1 MDTEIIIA
9 DDIKSKI
16 LTIRGIQV
24 MLDRDLAEFY
34 GVETKML
41 NRAVKRNIERFPENF
56 MFQLSNEEFSN
67 LRFQSGTSNN
77 SRGGRRY
84 LPYVFTEQGVAT
96 LSAVLHSTTAITVSI
111 QIINAFVSMR
121 RFLSANADI
130 FRRLDNIEHKQL
142 ETDLKVERI
151 FDAIEFDKLKSKQGI
166 FFNGQI
172 FDAYNFVSDLIR
184 SAENS
189 IILID
194 NYVDDSVLTLFGKR
208 NAEVKVKIYTKHISE
223 QLKLDLQKFNSQYEA
238 IEIIQFSD
246 AHDRFLIIDSEHL
259 YHFGASLKDLGK
271 KWFAFSKMELGFTNI
286 MERLNK

>member
-16 LTIRGIQV
+16 LTIRGTQV
-24 MLDRDLAEFY
+24 MIDRDLAEFY
-34 GVETKML
+34 GIKSIRLREQ
-41 NRAVKRNIERFPENF
+41 VKRNPKRFPPDF
-56 MFQLSNEEFSN
+56 MFQLTDEEVEIMVSHN
-67 LRFQSGTSNN
+67 AIP
-77 SRGGRRY
+77 SRKYLGGH
-84 LPYVFTEQGVAT
+84 LPYAFTEQGVAS
-96 LSAVLHSTTAITVSI
+96 LSSVLTSDRAIEVNLLIMRT
-111 QIINAFVSMR
+111 FVTMR

-130 FRRLDNIEHKQL
+130 FRRLDSIEHKQL

-172 FDAYNFVSDLIR
+172 FDAYNFVADLIR

-194 NYVDDSVLTLFGKR
+194 NYIDDSVLTLFGKR
-208 NAEVKVKIYTKHISE
+208 NAEVKVKIFTKNISE
-223 QLKLDLQKFNSQYEA
+223 QLRLDLQKFNSQYEA

-246 AHDRFLIIDSEHL
+246 AHDRFLIIDNKHL

-286 MERLNK
+286 MEKLTV

>member
-1 MDTEIIIA
+1 
-9 DDIKSKI
+9 
-16 LTIRGIQV
+16 

-34 GVETKML
+34 GIKSIRLREQ
-41 NRAVKRNIERFPENF
+41 VKRNPKRFPPDF
-56 MFQLSNEEFSN
+56 MFQLTDEEVEIMVSHN
-67 LRFQSGTSNN
+67 AIP
-77 SRGGRRY
+77 SRKYLGGH
-84 LPYVFTEQGVAT
+84 LPYAFTEQGVAS
-96 LSAVLHSTTAITVSI
+96 LSSVLTSDRAIEVNLLIMRT
-111 QIINAFVSMR
+111 FVSMR

-172 FDAYNFVSDLIR
+172 FDAYNFVADLIR

-194 NYVDDSVLTLFGKR
+194 NYIDDSVLTLFGKR

-223 QLKLDLQKFNSQYEA
+223 QLRLDLQKFNSQYEA

>member
-1 MDTEIIIA
+1 MDNEVTIA

-24 MLDRDLAEFY
+24 MLDRDLAELY
-34 GVETKML
+34 GVETKAL
-41 NRAVKRNIERFPENF
+41 NQAVKRNIDRFPNEF
-56 MFQLSNEEFSN
+56 MFRLDNSEKLELVANCYRFRNLKHSSSN
-67 LRFQSGTSNN
+67 
-77 SRGGRRY
+77 
-84 LPYVFTEQGVAT
+84 PYAFTEQGVAMLAGVLKT
-96 LSAVLHSTTAITVSI
+96 QTAVNMSI
-111 QIINAFVSMR
+111 EIIKSFVSMR

-130 FRRLDNIEHKQL
+130 FRRLDSIEHKQL

-172 FDAYNFVSDLIR
+172 FDAYNFVTDLIR
-184 SAENS
+184 SAESS

-194 NYVDDSVLTLFGKR
+194 NYIDDSVLTLFGKR

-223 QLKLDLQKFNSQYEA
+223 QLRLDLQKFNSQYEA

>member
-16 LTIRGIQV
+16 LTIRGTQV
-24 MLDRDLAEFY
+24 MIDRDLAEFY
-34 GVETKML
+34 GIKSIRLREQ
-41 NRAVKRNIERFPENF
+41 VKRNPKRFPPDF
-56 MFQLSNEEFSN
+56 MFQLTDEEVEIMVSHN
-67 LRFQSGTSNN
+67 AIP
-77 SRGGRRY
+77 SRKYLGGH
-84 LPYVFTEQGVAT
+84 LPYAFTEQGVAS
-96 LSAVLHSTTAITVSI
+96 LSSVLTSDRAIEVNLLIMRT
-111 QIINAFVSMR
+111 FVTMR

-172 FDAYNFVSDLIR
+172 FDAYNFVADLIR

-223 QLKLDLQKFNSQYEA
+223 QLRLDLQKFNSQYEA

-246 AHDRFLIIDSEHL
+246 AHDRFLIIDNKHL

-286 MERLNK
+286 MEKLTV